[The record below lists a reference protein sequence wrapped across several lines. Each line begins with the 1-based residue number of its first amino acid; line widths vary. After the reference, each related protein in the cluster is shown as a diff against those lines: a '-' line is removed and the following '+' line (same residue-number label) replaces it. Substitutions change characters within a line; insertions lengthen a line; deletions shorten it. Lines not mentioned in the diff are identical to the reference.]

1 VSAHPNIF
9 FHINVCTFY
18 LSCALLVYITC
29 EVLVRI
35 GYDVI
40 LSFWT
45 GKIFEKVCEA
55 CHISINK
62 TPIYGDNGSISP
74 GGVRIG

>member
-1 VSAHPNIF
+1 VSTSDACLIQVHLNF
-9 FHINVCTFY
+9 
-18 LSCALLVYITC
+18 L
-29 EVLVRI
+29 
-35 GYDVI
+35 
-40 LSFWT
+40 T

>member
-1 VSAHPNIF
+1 MHDSVF
-9 FHINVCTFY
+9 FPWRSVVINVF
-18 LSCALLVYITC
+18 C
-29 EVLVRI
+29 EVVMRVAYKVVLNQ
-35 GYDVI
+35 
-40 LSFWT
+40 LT
-45 GKIFEKVCEA
+45 GKNFEKVCEL

>member
-1 VSAHPNIF
+1 MH
-9 FHINVCTFY
+9 
-18 LSCALLVYITC
+18 LC
-29 EVLVRI
+29 EVVMHMS
-35 GYDVI
+35 YAAAPQ
-40 LSFWT
+40 FWT

>member
-1 VSAHPNIF
+1 MLSVMPVVLFLDTSSIHPCELVLHMSYSAAPQF
-9 FHINVCTFY
+9 R
-18 LSCALLVYITC
+18 A
-29 EVLVRI
+29 
-35 GYDVI
+35 
-40 LSFWT
+40 